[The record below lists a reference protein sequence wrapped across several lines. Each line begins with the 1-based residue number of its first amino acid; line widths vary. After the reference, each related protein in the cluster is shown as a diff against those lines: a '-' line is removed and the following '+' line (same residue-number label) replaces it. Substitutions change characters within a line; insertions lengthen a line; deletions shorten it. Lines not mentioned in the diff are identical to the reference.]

1 MRRFWQVALLVM
13 IGLMVVGCRRGNQT
27 VARVGSERITLDE
40 FRNALIEQFKT
51 QDFSQ
56 IPLDKKLEVLN
67 SLLDQRRR
75 IMKARE
81 MDLDKTPEFLRRLR
95 EREDL
100 LLAQSLYLKEVIES
114 LIPESLIRRYYNYQQ
129 RQLTVRAIKL
139 GYKGAP
145 QYKGS
150 RSEEETIHLA
160 EELVAKLREGA
171 DFEEF
176 VQQYSDDAQKNKTHG
191 IMTYPLG
198 RFGLK
203 ADSLVYA
210 AELHKVV
217 GPFKG
222 PDGYYIFWVEERHY
236 RPQPTGFDKRKD
248 QVRQNL
254 YNWYFVEEATRLFEE
269 KSRALQK
276 HYKVEFLDGNLGRF
290 LEIARQWHQKPGATD
305 ADFTPEQRD
314 LVLVR
319 FKGGEI
325 TAGDLIDKFRGG
337 FRSNFSRYNTLE
349 KLHEFLEKRV
359 VNLEVWAREARA
371 RGLDKDPQLLRQMA
385 RFERTQLSALLDQ
398 KIVQDQVQITETE
411 LQNYY
416 NSHLDQFRQPERI
429 RVWEI
434 QVRDAKLAQQIARR
448 ARQGEDF
455 SKLAETYNF
464 NQSLKNRK
472 GDLGFVN
479 RNYTD
484 KLLAK
489 KAFEAGPH
497 QVVGP
502 FKSNVYYAVIK
513 TGELKPERIRTFR
526 EVRGI
531 VKNAIQREKE
541 KALRDALLGELRK
554 KYLFQIN
561 EALVRRIG

>member
-1 MRRFWQVALLVM
+1 
-13 IGLMVVGCRRGNQT
+13 
-27 VARVGSERITLDE
+27 
-40 FRNALIEQFKT
+40 
-51 QDFSQ
+51 
-56 IPLDKKLEVLN
+56 
-67 SLLDQRRR
+67 
-75 IMKARE
+75 
-81 MDLDKTPEFLRRLR
+81 
-95 EREDL
+95 
-100 LLAQSLYLKEVIES
+100 
-114 LIPESLIRRYYNYQQ
+114 
-129 RQLTVRAIKL
+129 
-139 GYKGAP
+139 
-145 QYKGS
+145 
-150 RSEEETIHLA
+150 
-160 EELVAKLREGA
+160 
-171 DFEEF
+171 
-176 VQQYSDDAQKNKTHG
+176 
-191 IMTYPLG
+191 
-198 RFGLK
+198 
-203 ADSLVYA
+203 
-210 AELHKVV
+210 
-217 GPFKG
+217 
-222 PDGYYIFWVEERHY
+222 
-236 RPQPTGFDKRKD
+236 
-248 QVRQNL
+248 
-254 YNWYFVEEATRLFEE
+254 
-269 KSRALQK
+269 
-276 HYKVEFLDGNLGRF
+276 
-290 LEIARQWHQKPGATD
+290 
-305 ADFTPEQRD
+305 
-314 LVLVR
+314 
-319 FKGGEI
+319 
-325 TAGDLIDKFRGG
+325 
-337 FRSNFSRYNTLE
+337 
-349 KLHEFLEKRV
+349 
-359 VNLEVWAREARA
+359 
-371 RGLDKDPQLLRQMA
+371 MA

-561 EALVRRIG
+561 EALVRRTG